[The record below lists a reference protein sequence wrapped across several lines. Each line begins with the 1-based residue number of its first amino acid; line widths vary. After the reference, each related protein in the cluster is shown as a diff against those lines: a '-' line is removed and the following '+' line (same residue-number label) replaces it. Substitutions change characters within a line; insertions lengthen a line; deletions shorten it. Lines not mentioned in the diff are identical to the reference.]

1 MVFLFFYLREKIM
14 KREELANVFLD
25 WKNNFLTVAGFAEY
39 YGLHDNEAYELINL
53 ARQCFENPHP
63 DA

>member
-1 MVFLFFYLREKIM
+1 MSRETLI
-14 KREELANVFLD
+14 AVYLD
-25 WKNNFLTVAGFAEY
+25 WKNNFLTITGFAEY
-39 YGLHDNEAYELINL
+39 YGLWDSEAEALINL